1 MAHGRLRQADAM
13 RRMANADLLQECLER
28 DHEIPI
34 HPSYIHCA
42 NIEHHII
49 RFDTH
54 FRHRM
59 SDSETGDPQPCGA
72 GFAQRGYWRIRWTVF
87 ALLFGLAIFGYV
99 QRTGIAIAA
108 DRMLPELGLTRIQFG
123 WLLNAF
129 LIAYTALQVP
139 GALAGQWLGPRV
151 ALALVGLISTLA
163 ALSIALLPAGHATG
177 VILGLVLLSRS
188 VLGAAQAALF
198 PVASGV
204 IEAWFPV
211 RSWGSAQGLI
221 VTGLWVGAAIT
232 PPTIAWLMSHW
243 GWRAALLA
251 SSAPALL
258 LVLAWCQYARN
269 DPVSH
274 PSMGQPELAELIAN
288 PPRSVLRVTR
298 SELLRLLV
306 DRRIAFLT
314 LSYFLMNY
322 VFYLVTFWCFL
333 YLVQE
338 RHFTLLEGGGLASLP
353 FVCAAVAAAAGG
365 RLCDALSLRY
375 GARWGMRLVPLV
387 ALPVSAA
394 FLVTTGAVGSA
405 YLAVVSL
412 CLAFACSELTEG
424 TYWAAT
430 MRAAPRHVMP
440 ATALLNMGGN
450 LGGVVATPTIAAL
463 SEQHHWSSIFALGA
477 ILAVLA
483 SLVMLLVDV
492 EPSRS
497 AEDKT

>member
-1 MAHGRLRQADAM
+1 M
-13 RRMANADLLQECLER
+13 
-28 DHEIPI
+28 
-34 HPSYIHCA
+34 
-42 NIEHHII
+42 EH
-49 RFDTH
+49 
-54 FRHRM
+54 RH
-59 SDSETGDPQPCGA
+59 
-72 GFAQRGYWRIRWTVF
+72 WRVRWTIF
-87 ALLFGLAIFGYV
+87 TLLFGFATFGYV

-108 DRMLPELGLTRIQFG
+108 DRMLPELGLTRVQFG

-139 GALAGQWLGPRV
+139 GALAGQRLGPRL
-151 ALALVGLISTLA
+151 ALGLVGLVSTLA

-177 VILGLVLLSRS
+177 VLLGLALLSRAL
-188 VLGAAQAALF
+188 LGMAQAALF

-204 IEAWFPV
+204 IKAWFPV
-211 RSWGSAQGLI
+211 CSWGSAQGLI

-232 PPTIAWLMSHW
+232 PPTIAWFMIHW
-243 GWRAALLA
+243 GWRPALVI

-258 LVLAWCQYARN
+258 LVLAWCQYAQD
-269 DPVSH
+269 DPAGHRSIG
-274 PSMGQPELAELIAN
+274 PRELAELRAN
-288 PPRSVLRVTR
+288 PPLSALRVTGT
-298 SELLRLLV
+298 ELLNLLL
-306 DRRIAFLT
+306 DRRIALLT

-338 RHFTLLEGGGLASLP
+338 RHFTVLEGGGLASLP
-353 FVCAAVAAAAGG
+353 FVFAAVAAAAGG
-365 RLCDALSLRY
+365 SLCDALTARY
-375 GARWGMRLVPLV
+375 GVRWGMRLVPLL
-387 ALPVSAA
+387 ALPNSAC
-394 FLVTTGAVGSA
+394 FLVVTGAVSSA

-463 SEQHHWSSIFALGA
+463 SEAHRWSSIFALGA
-477 ILAVLA
+477 VLAVLA
-483 SLVMLLVDV
+483 SLVMLLINV
-492 EPSRS
+492 EPSRT
-497 AEDKT
+497 A

>member
-1 MAHGRLRQADAM
+1 M
-13 RRMANADLLQECLER
+13 R
-28 DHEIPI
+28 P
-34 HPSYIHCA
+34 PSEKTRVATRCHRRTTHLG
-42 NIEHHII
+42 HH
-49 RFDTH
+49 R
-54 FRHRM
+54 
-59 SDSETGDPQPCGA
+59 
-72 GFAQRGYWRIRWTVF
+72 WRVRWSIF
-87 ALLFGLAIFGYV
+87 ALLFGFAIFGYV

-139 GALAGQWLGPRV
+139 GAMAGQWLGPRRALGLV
-151 ALALVGLISTLA
+151 ALVSTLA
-163 ALSIALLPAGHATG
+163 TLSIALLPAGHATG
-177 VILGLVLLSRS
+177 ALLAFALLSRAL
-188 VLGAAQAALF
+188 LGMAQAALF

-204 IEAWFPV
+204 IEAWFPM

-232 PPTIAWLMSHW
+232 PPTIAGLMTHF
-243 GWRAALLA
+243 GWRTALVI

-258 LVLAWCQYARN
+258 LVVAWRQYAQD
-269 DPVSH
+269 DPAAHSSIG
-274 PSMGQPELAELIAN
+274 PRELAELRGN
-288 PPRSVLRVTR
+288 PPRSTLRVTGA
-298 SELLRLLV
+298 ELLKLLL
-306 DRRIAFLT
+306 DRRIALLT

-338 RHFTLLEGGGLASLP
+338 RHFTVLEGGGLASLP
-353 FVCAAVAAAAGG
+353 FICAAVAAAAGG
-365 RLCDALSLRY
+365 RLCDALSARY
-375 GARWGMRLVPLV
+375 GIRWGMRLVPLL
-387 ALPVSAA
+387 ALPACA
-394 FLVTTGAVGSA
+394 CFLVLTGAVSSA

-463 SEQHHWSSIFALGA
+463 SEAHRWSSIFALGA

-483 SLVMLLVDV
+483 SLVMLLINV
-492 EPSRS
+492 EPRR
-497 AEDKT
+497 AA

>member
-1 MAHGRLRQADAM
+1 V
-13 RRMANADLLQECLER
+13 
-28 DHEIPI
+28 PI
-34 HPSYIHCA
+34 SPPRSSEA
-42 NIEHHII
+42 GHH
-49 RFDTH
+49 
-54 FRHRM
+54 
-59 SDSETGDPQPCGA
+59 
-72 GFAQRGYWRIRWTVF
+72 WRVRWTIF
-87 ALLFGLAIFGYV
+87 ALLFGFAIFGYV

-139 GALAGQWLGPRV
+139 GALTGQWLGPRV
-151 ALALVGLISTLA
+151 ALGLVGFVSTLA
-163 ALSIALLPAGHATG
+163 TLSIALLPAGHVTG
-177 VILGLVLLSRS
+177 LLLGLALLSRAL
-188 VLGAAQAALF
+188 LGMAQAALF

-204 IEAWFPV
+204 MEAWFPV
-211 RSWGSAQGLI
+211 RSWGSAQGLV

-232 PPTIAWLMSHW
+232 PPTIAWLMTHW
-243 GWRAALLA
+243 GWRAALVI
-251 SSAPALL
+251 SSMPALL
-258 LVLAWCQYARN
+258 LVLAWYRYAQD
-269 DPVSH
+269 DPAAHRSIG
-274 PSMGQPELAELIAN
+274 PRELAELSAN
-288 PPRSVLRVTR
+288 PPRSLRRVTGA
-298 SELLRLLV
+298 ELLSLLS
-306 DRRIAFLT
+306 DKCIALLT

-338 RHFTLLEGGGLASLP
+338 RHFTVLEGGGLASLP
-353 FVCAAVAAAAGG
+353 FACAAVAAAAGG
-365 RLCDALSLRY
+365 RLCDALSARY
-375 GARWGMRLVPLV
+375 GVRWGMRLVPLF
-387 ALPVSAA
+387 ALPSSAC
-394 FLVTTGAVGSA
+394 FLVVTGAVSNA

-463 SEQHHWSSIFALGA
+463 SEAHRWSGIFALGA

-483 SLVMLLVDV
+483 SLVILLVNV
-492 EPSRS
+492 EPSRT
-497 AEDKT
+497 AQGET

>member
-1 MAHGRLRQADAM
+1 V
-13 RRMANADLLQECLER
+13 
-28 DHEIPI
+28 PI
-34 HPSYIHCA
+34 SPPRSSEA
-42 NIEHHII
+42 GHH
-49 RFDTH
+49 
-54 FRHRM
+54 
-59 SDSETGDPQPCGA
+59 
-72 GFAQRGYWRIRWTVF
+72 WRVRWTIF
-87 ALLFGLAIFGYV
+87 ALLFGFAIFGYV

-139 GALAGQWLGPRV
+139 GALAGHWLGPRR
-151 ALALVGLISTLA
+151 ALGLVGLISTLA
-163 ALSIALLPAGHATG
+163 SVSIALLPAGHATG
-177 VILGLVLLSRS
+177 LLLALALLSRTL
-188 VLGAAQAALF
+188 LGMAQAALF

-221 VTGLWVGAAIT
+221 VTGLWIGAALT
-232 PPTIAWLMSHW
+232 PPSIAWLMTHW
-243 GWRAALLA
+243 GWRPALVV

-258 LVLAWCQYARN
+258 LVLAWRQYAQD
-269 DPVSH
+269 DPGRH
-274 PSMGQPELAELIAN
+274 PSIDPHELAELRAN
-288 PPRSVLRVTR
+288 PPGNVLRVTGG
-298 SELLRLLV
+298 ELLSLLL

-338 RHFTLLEGGGLASLP
+338 RHFTVLEGGGLASLP
-353 FVCAAVAAAAGG
+353 FIGAALAAAAGG
-365 RLCDALSLRY
+365 RLCDALSARY
-375 GARWGMRLVPLV
+375 GARWGMRLVPLL
-387 ALPVSAA
+387 ALPSSAG
-394 FLVTTGAVGSA
+394 FLILTGAVSGA
-405 YLAVVSL
+405 YLAVLSL

-440 ATALLNMGGN
+440 GTALLNMGGN

-463 SEQHHWSSIFALGA
+463 SEAHRWSSIFGLGA
-477 ILAVLA
+477 VLAVLA

-492 EPSRS
+492 DPSPTPKVKHDC
-497 AEDKT
+497 A

>member
-1 MAHGRLRQADAM
+1 M
-13 RRMANADLLQECLER
+13 
-28 DHEIPI
+28 
-34 HPSYIHCA
+34 
-42 NIEHHII
+42 EH
-49 RFDTH
+49 
-54 FRHRM
+54 RH
-59 SDSETGDPQPCGA
+59 
-72 GFAQRGYWRIRWTVF
+72 WRVRWTIL
-87 ALLFGLAIFGYV
+87 ALLFAFAIFGYV

-139 GALAGQWLGPRV
+139 GALAGQWLGSR
-151 ALALVGLISTLA
+151 LALGLVGFVSTLA
-163 ALSIALLPAGHATG
+163 TVAIALLPAGHATG
-177 VILGLVLLSRS
+177 WLLGLALLSRAL
-188 VLGAAQAALF
+188 LGMAQAALF

-204 IEAWFPV
+204 MEAWFPV

-221 VTGLWVGAAIT
+221 VTGLWVGSAIT
-232 PPTIAWLMSHW
+232 PPSIAWLMTHW
-243 GWRAALLA
+243 GWRAALVI

-258 LVLAWCQYARN
+258 LVVVWRRYARD
-269 DPVSH
+269 DPANHQSIG
-274 PSMGQPELAELIAN
+274 PRELAELRDN
-288 PPRSVLRVTR
+288 PPLSRLRVTGA
-298 SELLRLLV
+298 ELLKLLL
-306 DRRIAFLT
+306 DRRIALLT

-338 RHFTLLEGGGLASLP
+338 RHFTVLEGGGLASLP
-353 FVCAAVAAAAGG
+353 FVCAAVAAAVGG
-365 RLCDALSLRY
+365 RLCDSLSARY
-375 GARWGMRLVPLV
+375 GVRWGMRLVPLL
-387 ALPVSAA
+387 ALPISAC
-394 FLVTTGAVGSA
+394 FLVMTGAASSA

-412 CLAFACSELTEG
+412 SLAFAFSELTEG

-463 SEQHHWSSIFALGA
+463 SEAHRWSTIFALGA
-477 ILAVLA
+477 VLAVLA
-483 SLVMLLVDV
+483 SLVMLLINV

-497 AEDKT
+497 AEEET